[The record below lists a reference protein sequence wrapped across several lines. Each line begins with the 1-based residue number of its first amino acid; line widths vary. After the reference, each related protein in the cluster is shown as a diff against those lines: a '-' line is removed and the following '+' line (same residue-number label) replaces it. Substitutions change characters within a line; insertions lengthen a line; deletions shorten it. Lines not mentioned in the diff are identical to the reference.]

1 MKKHLIAA
9 AVAAAVAVPAMA
21 QNVSISGRIDTS
33 FGAFKDSAGLSTTKV
48 SSGTMTTNQIVIQ
61 GSEDL
66 GQGLKANFRVLTPF
80 SSDTNT
86 RVNSTDNTQTG
97 EAKNTSGFDF
107 GGRGI
112 QVGLSGGFGSIDL
125 GKSTGVHANAS
136 VVTSGVLG
144 NTTSVSTGSGS
155 LLARPNNS
163 ITYSTPTMSGFRGQ
177 VIYGAGGE
185 NDPSTNKQ
193 YEVSA
198 YYAQGAFSGSVGYG
212 VINDFNVTT
221 DANSG
226 TAGNDVKEISAIA
239 NYVISNVTLR
249 ARYLETKHDISKT
262 SDTKGMSLGVSMP
275 LAGALSGAI
284 EYVDVDVKDPGT
296 DKDFQKFAIG
306 LMYDF
311 SKRTNLYG
319 AYVKQDLK
327 DSTKTDPTT
336 LVVGIRHNF

>member
-21 QNVSISGRIDTS
+21 QTVSISGRIDTS
-33 FGAFKDSAGLSTTKV
+33 FGSFKDSDGASKTKID
-48 SSGTMTTNQIVIQ
+48 SSVLTTNQIVIQ

-66 GQGLKANFRVLTPF
+66 GQGLKANFRVLTGF
-80 SSDTNT
+80 ASDTNT
-86 RVNSTDNTQTG
+86 RVTAINYQTG

-107 GGRGI
+107 GGRGL
-112 QVGLSGGFGSIDL
+112 QVGLSGGFGSVDL

-144 NTTSVSTGSGS
+144 NLTSVSTGAGS

-163 ITYSTPTMSGFRGQ
+163 VTYSTPTMSGFRGQ
-177 VIYGAGGE
+177 VIYGLGGE
-185 NDPSTNKQ
+185 TDPAANKQ

-198 YYAQGAFSGSVGYG
+198 YYNQGAFSASLGYG
-212 VINDFNVTT
+212 QINDFNVTT
-221 DANSG
+221 DATTG
-226 TAGNDVKEISAIA
+226 TPGNDVKEISAIA
-239 NYVISNVTLR
+239 NYVVSNVTLR

-262 SDTKGMSLGVSMP
+262 SDTKGFSVGASMP
-275 LAGALSGAI
+275 LSGALSGAI
-284 EYVDVDVKDPGT
+284 EYVDVDVKDT
-296 DKDFQKFAIG
+296 ASEKDFQKFAVG
-306 LMYDF
+306 LIYDL

-327 DSTKTDPTT
+327 DSTKTDPSTIA
-336 LVVGIRHNF
+336 VGIRHNF